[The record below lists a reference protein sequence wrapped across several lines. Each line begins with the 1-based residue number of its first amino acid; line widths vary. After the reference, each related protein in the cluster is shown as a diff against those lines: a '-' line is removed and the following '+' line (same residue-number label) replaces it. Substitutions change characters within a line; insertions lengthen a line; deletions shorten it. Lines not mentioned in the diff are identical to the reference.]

1 LIYLCS
7 SFLDKSYELVYLSLS
22 IFSYNFLVKMNDIT
36 PIIEIKT
43 ELVFNRVEKLI
54 SKRISKEKGDKK
66 TIILIMSSVSF
77 LN

>member
-1 LIYLCS
+1 
-7 SFLDKSYELVYLSLS
+7 
-22 IFSYNFLVKMNDIT
+22 MNDIT
-36 PIIEIKT
+36 PIKEIKT